1 LSWTAIK
8 PAASEDKKMK
18 KEEIEKKV
26 FEKLAQLLA
35 GDYSA
40 KAIDLILDHY
50 EDHIKTALCQG
61 DAWGDYSMPSD
72 KEIESEADCLQ
83 EVCTE
88 YHSEAEALAACAEDS
103 ALAACAED
111 SALAACAEDSALEK
125 KDDPGELDEPDR
137 DYLDAHYGVAEAEG
151 TFLLFSKN

>member
-1 LSWTAIK
+1 
-8 PAASEDKKMK
+8 MK

-26 FEKLAQLLA
+26 FKKLAQALA

-88 YHSEAEALAACAEDS
+88 YHSEAEV
-103 ALAACAED
+103 
-111 SALAACAEDSALEK
+111 LAACAEDSALEK

-151 TFLLFSKN
+151 TFLLFFKN

>member
-1 LSWTAIK
+1 MVPTLPK
-8 PAASEDKKMK
+8 NEDKKMK

-61 DAWGDYSMPSD
+61 DAWVEDSMPSD
-72 KEIESEADCLQ
+72 KEIESEASCLQ

-88 YHSEAEALAACAEDS
+88 YNSEAE
-103 ALAACAED
+103 
-111 SALAACAEDSALEK
+111 ALAACAEDSALEK

>member
-1 LSWTAIK
+1 M
-8 PAASEDKKMK
+8 E

-35 GDYSA
+35 SDYSA

-103 ALAACAED
+103 AL
-111 SALAACAEDSALEK
+111 EK
-125 KDDPGELDEPDR
+125 RDDQGSVITGEFDEPDR
-137 DYLDAHYGVAEAEG
+137 DYLDEQYGTAEADG
-151 TFLLFSKN
+151 VFLLFSRD